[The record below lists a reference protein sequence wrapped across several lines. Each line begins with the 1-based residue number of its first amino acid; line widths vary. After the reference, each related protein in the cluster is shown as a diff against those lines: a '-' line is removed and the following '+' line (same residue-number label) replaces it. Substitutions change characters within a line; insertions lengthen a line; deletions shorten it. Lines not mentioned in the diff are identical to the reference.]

1 MKKAFLIIGSIGLF
15 FNLAIAQGYTNP
27 NAALRDVFGHLDWNP
42 VGTYASSG
50 NNATP
55 EFLYSMSAHI
65 ADDNFY
71 QPISQDTSNLDN
83 FFYVYEAMY
92 YAARDTLLWEESD
105 SLAHRVYQYHSD
117 TIPFLLFNYD
127 FLDVRDTALNCGDYF
142 VFDTINNTLGDHPN
156 PVGDPFSLGEVF
168 MAANGI
174 EAHDF
179 TNVTYAIDPSLMSFC
194 ERNEY
199 KKTSF
204 PEVKLRIR
212 FGDGTGWHE
221 FDPSVASYIT
231 INYPSD
237 GTFLTEVEFIDG
249 GQRINHSR
257 FQVQILSNNPSV
269 PPDFTLDL
277 PGINAGVYQSCAD
290 NGTQA
295 LEDKKFVIYLEGF
308 DAMDYR
314 ASRNRDI
321 ERIYDVMIKQKQL
334 VELRNYGYNFV
345 VVDWKSSTIN
355 MMTNMMYVVGLIDYL
370 KCTYPND
377 HEFVVIGE
385 SMGGVIARAA
395 LLFMESDAYLN
406 GTNLGYEPCF
416 KERMHKTRLLMTF
429 DSPHQGANIPLSL
442 QEFYKA
448 LMEGAMG
455 LNLSSNFLD
464 ILPAPQRIVFG
475 DLYNNTLNSVA
486 AKQLLLYHAET
497 RHSCNGSMYNCYD
510 AHPWHNQF
518 FDLLEDMGDYPQY
531 CKLMA
536 LSNGSIGG
544 KKQTRAYNEMDRFA
558 NDLLLKFD
566 ADVYARVLH
575 FIKIKVFGANIELR
589 TNPHGFGK
597 LCEFGWGTWGVRI
610 KPHWFGLNVTVGLV
624 SLGHNEFHGYWLNGY
639 CTNAGGVYRFDGA
652 QPGETDF
659 NNTVNWPGEGFPVF
673 KFIASN
679 NGDGTYNLV
688 NEVGF
693 PYIAQAGYSAGVE
706 SDGFH
711 FSFIPVKSALDWG
724 DVSSAP
730 LSPDIE
736 NTPWPAKVNNSPFD
750 VIAGISSSH
759 LDDDF
764 CYLWNRRHLN
774 VENDAVRNHPDYE
787 DLRTCSSLNANILNR
802 EIGDEILYLNNREL
816 PWNARFEA
824 ERDIYINPGTNNPHY
839 EYESVNPDVN
849 MLYPLT
855 FSSSATKW
863 RGFYSKSAPFTIT
876 ATNPVDGQIP
886 IATFK
891 AEEPTDY
898 EPPYPLEPSQA
909 VYIQE
914 PLVICCIPWYN
925 YKTDENEVEY
935 EIFED
940 QASDNIRITVY
951 PNPFSD
957 RFNLAFHSSVSQ
969 DCMVEVINTMGVKIT
984 EQTLAIS
991 KNQTTFH
998 QIQMD
1003 TPPGIY
1009 YLRIFNTRG
1018 DLIITHKLIAL

>member
-15 FNLAIAQGYTNP
+15 FNLAIAQSFTNP
-27 NAALRDVFGHLDWNP
+27 NAELRGIFGHLDWNP
-42 VGTYASSG
+42 VGTYANSG

-83 FFYVYEAMY
+83 FFYVYESMY

-105 SLAHRVYQYHSD
+105 SLAHRAYQYHSD

-142 VFDTINNTLGDHPN
+142 VFDTINNSLGDHPN

-174 EAHDF
+174 ESHDF

-212 FGDGTGWHE
+212 FGDGSGWHE

-257 FQVQILSNNPSV
+257 FQVRVLSNNPSV
-269 PPDFTLDL
+269 PPDFTLNL
-277 PGINAGVYQSCAD
+277 PGINAGIYQSCAD

-308 DAMDYR
+308 DVMDWTPLL
-314 ASRNRDI
+314 NRDI
-321 ERIYDVMIKQKQL
+321 EQIYEFMIKYEQL
-334 VELRNYGYNFV
+334 VELRNFGYNFV
-345 VVDWKSSTIN
+345 VVDWKNSRRD
-355 MMTNMMYVVGLIDYL
+355 MFTNMMYVVQLIDYL
-370 KCTYPND
+370 KCAYPND
-377 HEFVVIGE
+377 HEIVVIGE

-395 LLFMESDAYLN
+395 LLYMESDAYLN
-406 GTNLGYEPCF
+406 GANLGYEPCF
-416 KERMHKTRLLMTF
+416 PERMHKTRLLMTF
-429 DSPHQGANIPLSL
+429 DSPHQGANIPLSI
-442 QEFYKA
+442 QEFYRA
-448 LMEGAMG
+448 LTEGAMG

-464 ILPAPQRIVFG
+464 ILPSSQRYILGSV
-475 DLYNNTLNSVA
+475 YNETLNSTA
-486 AKQLLLYHAET
+486 AKQLLLYHVET
-497 RHSCNGSMYNCYD
+497 RSSCNGSANNCYD
-510 AHPWHNQF
+510 AHPMHDLF
-518 FDLLEDMGDYPQY
+518 FDTLESTGDYPQY

-536 LSNGSIGG
+536 LSNGSIAG
-544 KKQTRAYNEMDRFA
+544 KRQTRGYNELDRIA
-558 NDLLLKFD
+558 NDILLKFD

-575 FIKIKVFGANIELR
+575 YIKIKVFGANIELR
-589 TNPHGFGK
+589 TNPQGTGK
-597 LCEFGWGTWGVRI
+597 LCEFGWGTWGIKI
-610 KPHWFGLNVTVGLV
+610 KPYWFGLQVNVGLN
-624 SLGHNEFHGYWLNGY
+624 SLGHDEFYGYGLNAY
-639 CTNAGGVYRFDGA
+639 CTHAGGVMA
-652 QPGETDF
+652 VIKTHPGTQF
-659 NNTVNWPGEGFPVF
+659 FSNTASWPGNGFPIF
-673 KFIASN
+673 KLSGTSN
-679 NGDGTYNLV
+679 GNGAYNLV
-688 NEVGF
+688 TEVGL
-693 PYIAQAGYSAGVE
+693 PYIAQAGFSAGIE

-711 FSFIPVKSALDWG
+711 FAFIPVKSGLDWG
-724 DVSSAP
+724 NVRFAS
-730 LSPDIE
+730 LSPNIE

-750 VIAGISSSH
+750 VIAGISS
-759 LDDDF
+759 LNEKNDDNDDF
-764 CYLWNRRHLN
+764 CYRWNRDHLN
-774 VENDAVRNHPDYE
+774 VENDAIRNTTDDE
-787 DLRTCSSLNANILNR
+787 ALRTCSFLNANILNR
-802 EIGDEILYLNNREL
+802 EIGDEIVYLNNREL
-816 PWNARFEA
+816 PWDARFEA

-839 EYESVNPDVN
+839 EYESVNPN
-849 MLYPLT
+849 SAMLYSLLNN
-855 FSSSATKW
+855 SH
-863 RGFYSKSAPFTIT
+863 RGFYSKSAPFTIAT
-876 ATNPVDGQIP
+876 TNPVDGQIP

-909 VYIQE
+909 VFIEE
-914 PLVICCIPWYN
+914 PLNICCIRWSS
-925 YKTDENEVEY
+925 YKTEQNEMEDEVLEERVLE
-935 EIFED
+935 
-940 QASDNIRITVY
+940 NIRVTIY
-951 PNPFSD
+951 PNPFSN
-957 RFNLAFHSSVSQ
+957 RFNLAFHTSVSQ
-969 DCMVEVINTMGVKIT
+969 DCMIEVINTMGVKIT
-984 EQTLAIS
+984 EQTVALS

-1003 TPPGIY
+1003 PPPGIY

-1018 DLIITHKLIAL
+1018 TLISTQKLIAL